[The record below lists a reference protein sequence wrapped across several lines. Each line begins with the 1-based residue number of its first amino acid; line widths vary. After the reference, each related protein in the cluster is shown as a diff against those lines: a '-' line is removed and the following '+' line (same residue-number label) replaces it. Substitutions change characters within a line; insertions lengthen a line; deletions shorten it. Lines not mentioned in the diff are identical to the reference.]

1 MDCLKKKKRARPV
14 ADQDGLET
22 DQEYNER
29 WMSIRIIYFTIFLM
43 SLGFSIVIT
52 GVWPYL
58 QKLDPGAS
66 KEYMG
71 YVVAANPFAQMLFS
85 PLIGW
90 WGNRSGSIRQPLLAT
105 LVVFTAASALFSA
118 LEVLP
123 VEARKH
129 TMLASRF
136 LVGAS
141 AANIAACRSYLSAA
155 TRLKERTAAVSM
167 VSLAQVLGFIV
178 GPGLQAAV
186 TALGEKGVSLGG
198 GLRLDMYTAAS
209 WINVLF
215 GVVNF
220 AMFLPVFFKEKRI
233 AAREAMLKQGAD
245 SEEATWRQVKPAYF
259 SVWTLI
265 VAFFVLSFN
274 FVLLETLG
282 TPLTMD
288 QFAWTKKEALKYM
301 GILMAIG
308 AVIACA
314 TFIAIVPLCKRFGE
328 RRVLIWGGFFL
339 MVLGRALYMPW
350 GSEPALLAS
359 ENTTVTSD
367 DGQSEQVGCPPSQ
380 EWCATTASMTVLQFI
395 LGFVVTAIGYPIGI
409 TLIQTLYSKILGPR
423 PQGVWMGLVT
433 GSGCLSRC
441 MGPVFVTYVY
451 THLGTTWTFGI
462 TTAIMV
468 VSMVWLLI
476 FQGRLI
482 VPEEVEERQRQQLNG
497 KGPPDPE
504 RPGDEEDDEVPA
516 LVNPEAVQLQEMKT
530 EKG

>member
-1 MDCLKKKKRARPV
+1 MDCLKKKKRARPA

-22 DQEYNER
+22 DQEYAER

-482 VPEEVEERQRQQLNG
+482 VPEEVEERQRQQL
-497 KGPPDPE
+497 
-504 RPGDEEDDEVPA
+504 
-516 LVNPEAVQLQEMKT
+516 
-530 EKG
+530 